1 MAEEVS
7 HTKDIVIAV
16 LDTIAFL
23 LVIPEVLIRVRPWIQ
38 KGTSVAW
45 RIVVFIVVMGIWIF
59 ADEIWVDV
67 LPYWFLFLVLA
78 ALVLFVTTQ
87 VMTDTAPDKWLFDK
101 HADVA
106 KWVADRLLW
115 FGVGAFI
122 LARLVAIFA

>member
-45 RIVVFIVVMGIWIF
+45 REFG
-59 ADEIWVDV
+59 
-67 LPYWFLFLVLA
+67 FLQMKSGWMFYPIGSYSWSLRR
-78 ALVLFVTTQ
+78 LFCSSQ
-87 VMTDTAPDKWLFDK
+87 R
-101 HADVA
+101 
-106 KWVADRLLW
+106 RL
-115 FGVGAFI
+115 
-122 LARLVAIFA
+122 